1 MRLIKRGRLISELID
16 WQLTEAPEEGVN
28 YQDGRM
34 VTDHERQYEAYIL
47 LEEVIKTVAEQETVE
62 AIPIGWIRNYIAKQK
77 KGLRLHDDFNDLDE
91 IWGIIGIETL
101 LDDWRAENEKAD

>member
-34 VTDHERQYEAYIL
+34 VTDHERQYEAYLL

-62 AIPIGWIRNYIAKQK
+62 AIPIEWIKRWAMKSENTYNREQIVEM
-77 KGLRLHDDFNDLDE
+77 LNDWE
-91 IWGIIGIETL
+91 
-101 LDDWRAENEKAD
+101 AENG